1 MQTYEAKSSTS
12 TKKWLLG
19 CGIGCGVV
27 IVILVALGVGGF
39 FFVKN
44 IVEGFK
50 DTEAI
55 MSTLTEKYGRIK
67 DYCPDPEG
75 AIRAGRMEA
84 FLEARD
90 IMAPIREEIGE
101 SLSTI
106 SEARRGEE
114 IEVKTPKNVFK
125 MLKLGFGIIPQIADF
140 FKIRNQALLDIGMG
154 MGEYYY
160 IYIISYYSWLGNP
173 VEDGPDF
180 KLIYQEEEDY
190 LDEEEML
197 EARRDRMLRRLHRMI
212 LPMLHNQYNKLIE
225 GGSVKILDKWQDAL
239 AAEIEEM
246 ESDQYRLPWQDGLPD
261 VIKASLQPFKEHLE
275 ASYSSMTNPLEVAL
289 EQR

>member
-90 IMAPIREEIGE
+90 IMAPIREEIGG
-101 SLSTI
+101 SLSI
-106 SEARRGEE
+106 LSETRRGQE
-114 IEVKTPKNVFK
+114 IEYCIFITLCNKIDDF
-125 MLKLGFGIIPQIADF
+125 LKF
-140 FKIRNQALLDIGMG
+140 
-154 MGEYYY
+154 
-160 IYIISYYSWLGNP
+160 
-173 VEDGPDF
+173 
-180 KLIYQEEEDY
+180 
-190 LDEEEML
+190 
-197 EARRDRMLRRLHRMI
+197 
-212 LPMLHNQYNKLIE
+212 YNREL
-225 GGSVKILDKWQDAL
+225 
-239 AAEIEEM
+239 
-246 ESDQYRLPWQDGLPD
+246 
-261 VIKASLQPFKEHLE
+261 
-275 ASYSSMTNPLEVAL
+275 
-289 EQR
+289 

>member
-90 IMAPIREEIGE
+90 IVAPIREEIGG
-101 SLSTI
+101 SLSI
-106 SEARRGEE
+106 LSEARRGEE

-140 FKIRNQALLDIGMG
+140 FKIRNLALLDIGMG

-180 KLIYQEEEDY
+180 QLIYQEEEDY

-197 EARRDRMLRRLHRMI
+197 EARSDRMLRRLHRMI

-225 GGSVKILDKWQDAL
+225 GGSVRILDKWQEAL
-239 AAEIEEM
+239 ATEIEEM
-246 ESDQYRLPWQDGLPD
+246 DSDQYRLPWQDGLPD
-261 VIKASLQPFKEHLE
+261 VIKASLQPFKERLE